1 MSGASRTSDCGRN
14 GKAGRAG
21 TGETSGTGGR
31 QDGRTW
37 ETATT
42 KKINKCVR

>member
-1 MSGASRTSDCGRN
+1 LWEEWEGWEGWELHGQRCGTS
-14 GKAGRAG
+14 
-21 TGETSGTGGR
+21 ETGGR

>member
-1 MSGASRTSDCGRN
+1 MDGASRTSDCGRK

-21 TGETSGTGGR
+21 RAGTGGR